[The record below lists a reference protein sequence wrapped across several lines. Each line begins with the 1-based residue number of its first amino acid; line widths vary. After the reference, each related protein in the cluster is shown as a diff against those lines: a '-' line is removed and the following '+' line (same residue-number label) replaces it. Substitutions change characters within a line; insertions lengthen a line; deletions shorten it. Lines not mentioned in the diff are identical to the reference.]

1 MFGLKFAQFSK
12 IKICPK
18 TFCPKWR
25 FTKSVPGLLEELLL
39 SVPGLHGRED
49 VEEAGRVA
57 DDIAVAVVDEDLRS
71 NELSSKHARDL
82 KSILKSELASCQL
95 DRVKVIKCTPT
106 NSKPS
111 DFEVDLWI
119 ASGIFLFFVYF
130 LIKLS
135 AEPPLIPWDQFPP
148 QGITSIM

>member
-1 MFGLKFAQFSK
+1 MFGLKFAQYSK

-71 NELSSKHARDL
+71 DNLSSKFARAGSEILNRFRIQNVQVVSLIGLRLFSARFQVAKVQIL
-82 KSILKSELASCQL
+82 KSIY
-95 DRVKVIKCTPT
+95 
-106 NSKPS
+106 
-111 DFEVDLWI
+111 
-119 ASGIFLFFVYF
+119 G
-130 LIKLS
+130 
-135 AEPPLIPWDQFPP
+135 
-148 QGITSIM
+148 